1 MITVNIQQERFD
13 SGELLNALCS
23 IGGGAVSSFTGV
35 ARPDE
40 GENGAVTAI
49 ELEHFP
55 GMTQAVISALADE
68 AMARWGLHGCTIVHR
83 IGHINVGEEIVFVG
97 AVSDHRAAAIDACS
111 YLIDRLKTDAP
122 FWKKETRAG
131 GHSEWVEPKISD
143 DQAAAKWQSDAKAP
157 ITE

>member
-1 MITVNIQQERFD
+1 MITVTIQHERFD
-13 SGELLNALCS
+13 SGALLNELS
-23 IGGGAVSSFTGV
+23 GIGGGAISSFTGI

-40 GENGAVTAI
+40 SKNGAVTAI

-55 GMTQAVISALADE
+55 GMTQAVLSALVDQAT
-68 AMARWGLHGCTIVHR
+68 ARWGLRGCTIVHR

-122 FWKKETRAG
+122 FWKKETRVG

-143 DQAAAKWQSDAKAP
+143 DEAAGKWQLDAEAP
-157 ITE
+157 SQD